1 MEGSWDI
8 PNTDSEPGKSKC
20 VAKGNQKK
28 CPIKVIQTNTRVR
41 LSLSPPVCLPTH
53 TILFF
58 LLTNTCLLTLH
69 LCGTSLQ
76 SWRVWALSLA
86 TGLVVR
92 VQCSHW
98 HNPDSISGQEP
109 KKPCFKP
116 LQAGPPKITS
126 RISPTQKTNLNTKI
140 QETKKTV
147 AEEGGHIVFG
157 DPIPYPS
164 LPHIVFGD
172 PNIHRILRVS

>member
-1 MEGSWDI
+1 MGGSWDI

-28 CPIKVIQTNTRVR
+28 CPIKVIQTTTRVR
-41 LSLSPPVCLPTH
+41 LSLSESTCVSTH
-53 TILFF
+53 TYHTLFPPSKH
-58 LLTNTCLLTLH
+58 LSPTLH

-92 VQCSHW
+92 AECSHW
-98 HNPDSISGQEP
+98 HNPASISGQEP

-116 LQAGPPKITS
+116 LQAGPTKDHLQDISNTEDKSTHKDS
-126 RISPTQKTNLNTKI
+126 RNKERL
-140 QETKKTV
+140 
-147 AEEGGHIVFG
+147 
-157 DPIPYPS
+157 
-164 LPHIVFGD
+164 
-172 PNIHRILRVS
+172 